1 MNYSFCV
8 FAPLRAT
15 LLRNLSKQLMSFSLL
30 DVSKISF
37 ARDGKPVL
45 KNISFPMTA
54 GQKIVIAGETGSGK
68 SSLLKIIA
76 GLEQPSDGSAW
87 INGEK
92 IKGPAEQL
100 VAGHPQIAYLS
111 QHFELAKFLRVE
123 QVLEYANH
131 LTVAAASRIF
141 SVCKINHLLKR
152 KTDELSGGEKQRIA
166 IARLLIQQ
174 PQLLLLD
181 EPYSHLD
188 MPLKSTLKNVVE
200 NIGHKLKISCILV
213 SHDPD
218 DTLPWAD
225 EIIVLKNGQI
235 VQRDQP
241 NNIYKKPVNEYVA
254 GLFGP
259 YTLLDGPWIKKLG
272 IKTSEKKIMV
282 RPEDL
287 TIIKKSNKSIAVEV
301 INVHYHGSHKIVNGK
316 SGKKNFLTLARE
328 CDKKPGDKIR
338 IGLTSS
344 FTR

>member
-1 MNYSFCV
+1 
-8 FAPLRAT
+8 
-15 LLRNLSKQLMSFSLL
+15 MSFSLL

-37 ARDGKPVL
+37 AREGKPVL

-111 QHFELAKFLRVE
+111 QHFELPKFLRVE

-152 KTDELSGGEKQRIA
+152 KTDELSGGERQRIA

-174 PQLLLLD
+174 PKLLLLD

-188 MPLKSTLKNVVE
+188 MPLKATLKNVVE
-200 NIGHKLKISCILV
+200 NIGHKLKINCILV

-225 EIIVLKNGQI
+225 EIIVLKNGQV
-235 VQRDQP
+235 VQRGSAHK
-241 NNIYKKPVNEYVA
+241 IYRHPKNEYVA
-254 GLFGP
+254 GLFGN
-259 YTLLDGPWIKKLG
+259 YNLLDILSARKLG
-272 IKTSEKKIMV
+272 IKPSKGKVIV
-282 RPEDL
+282 RPEDFAIVKNGRK
-287 TIIKKSNKSIAVEV
+287 TISG
-301 INVHYHGSHKIVNGK
+301 NVSQIHNYGSHLLTEVSAEKKIFFVRAEKTVYPVGSK
-316 SGKKNFLTLARE
+316 VKLS
-328 CDKKPGDKIR
+328 IR
-338 IGLTSS
+338 PL
-344 FTR
+344 

>member
-1 MNYSFCV
+1 
-8 FAPLRAT
+8 
-15 LLRNLSKQLMSFSLL
+15 MSFSFL
-30 DVSKISF
+30 DISKISF
-37 ARDGKPVL
+37 AREGKPVL
-45 KNISFPMTA
+45 KNISFSMTA

-76 GLEQPSDGSAW
+76 GLEQPSAGAAW

-111 QHFELAKFLRVE
+111 QHFELPKFLRVE

-131 LTVAAASRIF
+131 LTTAAATRIF

-188 MPLKSTLKNVVE
+188 MPLKATLKNVVE
-200 NIGHKLKISCILV
+200 DIGRKLKISCILV

-225 EIIVLKNGQI
+225 EIIVLKNGQV
-235 VQRDQP
+235 VQRGSTQEIYRQP
-241 NNIYKKPVNEYVA
+241 KNEYVA
-254 GLFGP
+254 GLFGN
-259 YTLLDGPWIKKLG
+259 YTILDQGEIRLLG
-272 IKTSEKKIMV
+272 IKDKQKKLFA
-282 RPEDL
+282 RPENFKVTKAAGAK
-287 TIIKKSNKSIAVEV
+287 TIPGVIEEVSYFGGYQLIKVAT
-301 INVHYHGSHKIVNGK
+301 
-316 SGKKNFLTLARE
+316 KK
-328 CDKKPGDKIR
+328 KKLLIKTDSTGHSVGDKIKVVF
-338 IGLTSS
+338 S
-344 FTR
+344 